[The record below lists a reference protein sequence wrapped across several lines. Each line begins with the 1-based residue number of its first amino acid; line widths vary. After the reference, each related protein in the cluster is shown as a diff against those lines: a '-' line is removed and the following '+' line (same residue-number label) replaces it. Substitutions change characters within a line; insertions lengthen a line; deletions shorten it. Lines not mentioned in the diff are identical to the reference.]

1 MPHSRL
7 EGTMAETQIGSI
19 VKGAWWAIVVR
30 GLLALSVGLLILA
43 RPMDSVAAFALV
55 IAFWA
60 LMQGFVN
67 ITHALELRSIAPHWW
82 VLLLNGIISA
92 AFGIAAFYYYPGLS
106 LAYAVVLT
114 TWWLLFGGVIGIWVG
129 MMERRAGMP
138 WGWTMT
144 LGILGIFAGVFAFAT
159 PPATIAALLGLI
171 SAFALVTG
179 GFLLAAAIRMRSAAD
194 TVASTVNKAAV

>member
-1 MPHSRL
+1 
-7 EGTMAETQIGSI
+7 MATQIGSI
-19 VKGAWWAIVVR
+19 VKGAWWALVIR
-30 GLLALSVGLLILA
+30 GLLALSVGLLIVA

-114 TWWLLFGGVIGIWVG
+114 SWWLLLGGVVGIWVG

-144 LGILGIFAGVFAFAT
+144 IGVLGILAGAFAFAT
-159 PPATIAALLGLI
+159 PPATIAALLALI
-171 SAFALVTG
+171 SAFATITGVGLLV
-179 GFLLAAAIRMRSAAD
+179 AAVRLRSAAD
-194 TVASTVNKAAV
+194 AVAP